1 MQVSIVIPN
10 YNGKEN
16 LKNNL
21 PRVLAALEKSNLESE
36 LIIIDDASTDG
47 SIDFLRSKFT
57 SIKIIENKS
66 NLGFAESCNIGVEAA
81 SGGIVILLNT
91 DVYPDENFLKFLT
104 FHFETT
110 QVFAVGC
117 LEKTIDKK
125 GNIIAERGVGK
136 LFFKDG
142 IFQHSAGDLNS
153 SETDWVCGGSGAFRR
168 SIFLELN
175 GFDKRFAPFY
185 WEDIDLSY
193 RAKLKGYK
201 LLFEKKSIVYH
212 KHVEG
217 SIAKKYSQE
226 EINEISFRNQI
237 KFTKKHI
244 KNLGQ
249 KLQFRFFCLKN
260 CLIKPRRDINPDTPE
275 F

>member
-1 MQVSIVIPN
+1 MQISVVIPN

-21 PRVLAALEKSNLESE
+21 PRVLVALEKSNLETE

-47 SIDFLRSKFT
+47 SIDLLRRGFT
-57 SIKIIENKS
+57 NIKTIENIT
-66 NLGFAESCNIGVEAA
+66 NLGFAESCNIGVKAA
-81 SGGIVILLNT
+81 KSKIVVLLNT

-104 FHFETT
+104 RHFDTK

-117 LEKTIDKK
+117 LEKTIDKN
-125 GNIIAERGVGK
+125 GNVIGVRGVGK
-136 LFFKDG
+136 LFFKNG
-142 IFQHSAGDLNS
+142 IFQHSPGDLNS
-153 SETDWVCGGSGAFRR
+153 DETDWVCGGSGAFRR
-168 SIFLELN
+168 SMFLELN

-193 RAKLKGYK
+193 RAKLKGYQ
-201 LLFEKKSIVYH
+201 LIFEKKSVVYH
-212 KHVEG
+212 QHIEG
-217 SIAKKYSQE
+217 SIAKKYSKE
-226 EINEISFRNQI
+226 EISEISFRNQI

-244 KNLGQ
+244 KSLGQ
-249 KLQFRFFCLKN
+249 KLKFLLFCLKH
-260 CLIKPRRDINPDTPE
+260 CLIKTHWNINPDAPE